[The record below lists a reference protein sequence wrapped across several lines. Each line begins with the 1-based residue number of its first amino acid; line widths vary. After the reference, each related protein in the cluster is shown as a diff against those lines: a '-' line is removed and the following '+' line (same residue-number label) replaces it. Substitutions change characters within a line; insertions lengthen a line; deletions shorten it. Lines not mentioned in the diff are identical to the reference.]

1 MKQTSDKVFI
11 DTNILIYAYSV
22 DETNKKLIVN
32 ELLNKH
38 EFIILSTQVINEF
51 INTMYKKKK
60 LKIEDI
66 KNAVI
71 ELQKNFSIE
80 NISISTIRKAL
91 DITSKYNYAFF
102 DSLIISSALETN
114 CAILF
119 SEDMHDSHIIDNRLK
134 IINPFN
140 Q

>member
-91 DITSKYNYAFF
+91 DITSKYNYVFF